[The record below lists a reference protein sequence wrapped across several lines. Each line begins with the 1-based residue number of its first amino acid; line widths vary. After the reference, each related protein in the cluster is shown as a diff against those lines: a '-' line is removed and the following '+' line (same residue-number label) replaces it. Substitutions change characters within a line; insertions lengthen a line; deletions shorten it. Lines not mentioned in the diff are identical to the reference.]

1 MMQEEEV
8 GGGGAAT
15 CLVTGTKLTK
25 AGAALVNAETIF
37 AGGKWDTFRM
47 LTHPGCAIIPA
58 ALAAPRCPARMERH
72 SRRVLLP
79 AMRLWNA

>member
-1 MMQEEEV
+1 MRADAKQALAMMQEEEA

-15 CLVTGTKLTK
+15 CLVTGAKLTK

-47 LTHPGCAIIPA
+47 LTHPGCAILPA
-58 ALAAPRCPARMERH
+58 AFVAAETTGA
-72 SRRVLLP
+72 SASVS
-79 AMRLWNA
+79 